1 MNMQPAMLA
10 CYENIER
17 ASRRM
22 ALAARLGDWTT
33 FAEAEAECTQ
43 QIRRIKMIGDP
54 ETTLDAAG
62 RARRLELVGQILS
75 ADARVRESMQPWLAR
90 LDPYLRASAPSKA
103 QF

>member
-10 CYENIER
+10 CYERIER

-22 ALAARLGDWTT
+22 AAAARQGDWTT
-33 FAEAEAECTQ
+33 FAEAEADCAH
-43 QIRRIKMIGDP
+43 QIRRIRMIGDP

-75 ADARVRESMQPWLAR
+75 ADARVRESTQPCVAR
-90 LDPYLRASAPSKA
+90 LDRYVRRSAPKA
-103 QF
+103 RA